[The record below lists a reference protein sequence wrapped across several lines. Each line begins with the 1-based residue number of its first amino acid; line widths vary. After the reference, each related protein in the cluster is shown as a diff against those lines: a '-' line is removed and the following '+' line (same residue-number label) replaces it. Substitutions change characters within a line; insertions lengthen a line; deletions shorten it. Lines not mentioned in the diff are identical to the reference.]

1 VPPPTLA
8 TRYEAPK
15 TLEDLA
21 DDFLRGPSPR
31 TERGLSPIL
40 KPGPVTA
47 VDDLK
52 RLETF
57 MERRAWANA
66 VTTANQLLHGANSH
80 YAPLYESLLYDSS
93 PLALQTH
100 QNDLFYILSTLCKA
114 LTAMGSMDE
123 LQRELQSWKFLHF
136 QNKGDAVHQSI
147 PWSLHITAAAASRNL
162 DALWAIRTALL
173 STQVQDGQVQDGDQQ
188 KALMMVENSIAN
200 AAGSDWRLVLAALE
214 RMLRLSKDRSV
225 EILSRQGRALLQ
237 AGAVKEA
244 RIIFDRAAQEQQ
256 RTPERP
262 LDQAQIFVNSGLLQ
276 FSEGSYEESWGSL
289 KSATQILRTIM
300 YERGEGD
307 KAASECTDLYGEAV
321 NNMAVAALYLCR
333 LDDALQLMEALVR
346 EDVTLFLTD
355 RVATNLCTLYELAS
369 DSNVSSRKKKVLQLI
384 AKRFSLHDIK
394 AECFRINQ

>member
-1 VPPPTLA
+1 MA
-8 TRYEAPK
+8 MRNEAPK

-31 TERGLSPIL
+31 TERGLAPIL
-40 KPGPVTA
+40 KPGPINA

-52 RLETF
+52 RLE
-57 MERRAWANA
+57 MLVDRRAWAHA

-100 QNDLFYILSTLCKA
+100 QNDLFFILSTLCKA
-114 LTAMGSMDE
+114 LSAMGSIDE

-136 QNKGDAVHQSI
+136 QNKGGAVQQSI

-162 DALWAIRTALL
+162 DALWAIRKALVVD
-173 STQVQDGQVQDGDQQ
+173 TQLDSDQT
-188 KALMMVENSIAN
+188 KALMIVENAIAN
-200 AAGSDWRLVLAALE
+200 AAGPDWRLVLAALE
-214 RMLRLSKDRSV
+214 RMLPLSRDRSV
-225 EILSRQGRALLQ
+225 EIFSRQGRILLQ
-237 AGAVKEA
+237 AGAIKEA
-244 RIIFDRAAQEQQ
+244 RIIFDRVAQEPK

-262 LDQAQIFVNSGLLQ
+262 LDQAQILVNSGLLQ

-289 KSATQILRTIM
+289 KNATQILRTMM
-300 YERGEGD
+300 YGRGETNI

-321 NNMAVAALYLCR
+321 NNMAIAALYLCR
-333 LDDALQLMEALVR
+333 LEDALQLMEALVR

-369 DSNVSSRKKKVLQLI
+369 DANISSRKKKVLQLV
-384 AKRFSLHDIK
+384 AKRFSLNDIK
-394 AECFRINQ
+394 AECFRVNQ